1 MLFYLEQP
9 AFTKSRT
16 PAGGTSAALS
26 LRSNV
31 VGTYG
36 SPTNAPSLYTRRST
50 ENCPPPGEGSF
61 YLLKLGSRVS
71 DCYSASLLIG
81 TPRGCFFYLEQPAF
95 TKSRTPAG
103 GTSAALSL
111 RSNVVGTY
119 GSPTNAPSLKC
130 PLRGDQ
136 FPGDPRWLSG
146 QAGTF
151 FPLTAPPAGHK
162 FVLNPCRKAHR
173 SYSLFSI
180 HYSLSTRPARRHTA
194 PRHSPPHFPGTP
206 ENCSPQGQGASLF
219 HGDMIK

>member
-81 TPRGCFFYLEQPAF
+81 TPRGCFFYLDQPAF

-103 GTSAALSL
+103 G
-111 RSNVVGTY
+111 
-119 GSPTNAPSLKC
+119 GSPYTEGTLCFAIWQ
-130 PLRGDQ
+130 G
-136 FPGDPRWLSG
+136 LSG
-146 QAGTF
+146 VARALLSAG
-151 FPLTAPPAGHK
+151 AVPPQTPPP
-162 FVLNPCRKAHR
+162 FI
-173 SYSLFSI
+173 Y
-180 HYSLSTRPARRHTA
+180 AR
-194 PRHSPPHFPGTP
+194 
-206 ENCSPQGQGASLF
+206 
-219 HGDMIK
+219 